1 MNIKVIGKVLVKY
14 APQILAG
21 ISAGAT
27 IGAVVSA
34 ADVGFKQGR
43 KSEDECK
50 LTDWTVPATL
60 TVIAVATNLASATL
74 GYKRQM
80 SVIAAY
86 AALEKKFQNYKNDV
100 ADIAP
105 EVDDLITHEHIMQ
118 QRKEREDKQKSLTE
132 YYDFWTGQTFF
143 STPEDIDHAL
153 SVIQNNL
160 NESGYARILDF
171 YEDLDVLDQLVL
183 DEEER
188 VYGWEVCDT
197 DNIILCQWMDDKFD
211 ENVTMLRFM
220 DVPTLLTY

>member
-1 MNIKVIGKVLVKY
+1 MNIKIIGKVLVKY

-27 IGAVVSA
+27 VGAVVSA

-50 LTDWTVPATL
+50 ITDWTVPATL

-100 ADIAP
+100 ADMAP

-118 QRKEREDKQKSLTE
+118 QKKEREEKIKNNDCNKCEDYKKLKNKINDLENQIKEKTAIRKYVAVLT
-132 YYDFWTGQTFF
+132 G
-143 STPEDIDHAL
+143 
-153 SVIQNNL
+153 
-160 NESGYARILDF
+160 
-171 YEDLDVLDQLVL
+171 VLKDDAIELL
-183 DEEER
+183 KN
-188 VYGWEVCDT
+188 T
-197 DNIILCQWMDDKFD
+197 DNII
-211 ENVTMLRFM
+211 
-220 DVPTLLTY
+220 

>member
-34 ADVGFKQGR
+34 ADVGFKQGQKPYEER
-43 KSEDECK
+43 KI
-50 LTDWTVPATL
+50 TDWSIPATL

-100 ADIAP
+100 SDIAP

-118 QRKEREDKQKSLTE
+118 QKKEREEKQKTLTE
-132 YYDFWTGQTFF
+132 YYDYWTGQTFF

-171 YEDLDVLDQLVL
+171 YEDLKVTDQLVL

-188 VYGWEVCDT
+188 IYGWEDCDT
-197 DNIILCQWMDDKFD
+197 DNIILCQWTDDKFD

-220 DVPTLLTY
+220 DVPTLLSY

>member
-21 ISAGAT
+21 VSAGAT
-27 IGAVVSA
+27 IGAVATA
-34 ADVGFKQGR
+34 ADVGFKQGQKPEEER
-43 KSEDECK
+43 KI
-50 LTDWTVPATL
+50 TDWSIPATL

-86 AALEKKFQNYKNDV
+86 AALEKKFQNYKNAV

-118 QRKEREDKQKSLTE
+118 QKKEREEKQKSLTE
-132 YYDFWTGQTFF
+132 YYDYWTGQTFY
-143 STPEDIDHAL
+143 STPDAIDHAL
-153 SVIQNNL
+153 NVIQNNL
-160 NESGYARILDF
+160 NEKGYARILDF

-188 VYGWEVCDT
+188 IYGWEDSDT
-197 DNIILCQWMDDKFD
+197 DSIILCQWNDDKFD

-220 DVPTLLTY
+220 DIPTLLSY